1 MEVSFSKSV
10 SRFVKFNTNIIL
22 VNTQYIYSVN
32 TMYLTISVFLVIKK
46 LKKLE
51 NILKVTN
58 FFSTKFISYKVVFFL
73 CISEILP

>member
-58 FFSTKFISYKVVFFL
+58 FFSAKFISYKVVFFL

>member
-32 TMYLTISVFLVIKK
+32 TMYLTISVFFLVIKK
-46 LKKLE
+46 FKKLE
-51 NILKVTN
+51 NILKVSN
-58 FFSTKFISYKVVFFL
+58 FFLQNLFPIK
-73 CISEILP
+73 